1 MMRNTHFLIAAL
13 VACSC
18 AFASASEKV
27 APTLKPVFE
36 VDVHGTLL
44 APESV
49 GPSADDYFLVYAD
62 MKVLA
67 LSVRDGKSLGATTI
81 EFDNP
86 PSWIKGDD
94 KFFVL
99 ATPFAITGH
108 RLEGEPSTW
117 TIAQSDRQGHQ
128 DPEDNNLIRQI
139 VSTGDHLVAM
149 FDDGTVKRLQAADDA
164 PVWMHT
170 VSPKPASGLVIVED
184 VMTYLART
192 SRGESIHIL
201 DARTGE
207 QRSVY
212 EVPKGDSVLDQFPGE
227 PITMLRVP
235 DGFIGVRSQT
245 GKQQWRIGG
254 HSRLPEGHAAADASG
269 IYASVDGQQVVKF
282 SRETGERLW
291 RFEGV
296 GVKPP
301 ARVTMSVCDRFL
313 LVRSESFVQVIDAT
327 NGASLGRIECL
338 NHEQIASMK
347 LNGHV
352 LRVLVK
358 PARKESMWRLEE
370 LRLPQKGAAESKDA
384 HYFLQPFANFKD
396 AIMLG
401 DGLIVHDGDRLVG
414 FNLPNN

>member
-1 MMRNTHFLIAAL
+1 MRNIHFLIAAL
-13 VACSC
+13 IACPC
-18 AFASASEKV
+18 AFALASDKV
-27 APTLKPVFE
+27 APTLKPEFE
-36 VDVHGTLL
+36 VDVRGTLL

-49 GPSADDYFLVYAD
+49 GASADDYFLVHAGTR
-62 MKVLA
+62 VRV
-67 LSVRDGKSLGATTI
+67 LSVRDGKPLGATTT

-94 KFFVL
+94 KSFVL

-108 RLEGEPSTW
+108 RLEGEPLTW
-117 TIAQSDRQGHQ
+117 SIAQSDRQGHQ
-128 DPEDNNLIRQI
+128 DPEDNNPIRQI
-139 VSTGDHLVAM
+139 VSTGDQLVAM
-149 FDDGTVKRLQAADDA
+149 FDDGTVMRLQVADDA
-164 PVWMHT
+164 PVWQQT
-170 VSPKPASGLVIVED
+170 LGPKPAGGLVIVED
-184 VMTYLART
+184 AMTYLTRT
-192 SRGESIHIL
+192 NRGESIHIL

-212 EVPKGDSVLDQFPGE
+212 DVPNGDSVLDQFPGE
-227 PITMLRVP
+227 SITMLRVP
-235 DGFIGVRSQT
+235 DGFIGVGSQT
-245 GKQQWRIGG
+245 GQQQWRIGG

-301 ARVTMSVCDRFL
+301 ARVTLSVCDRFL
-313 LVRSESFVQVIDAT
+313 LVRGESFVQVIDAT

-338 NHEQIASMK
+338 NREQIASTK
-347 LNGHV
+347 FVGNV

-358 PARKESMWRLEE
+358 PARKESIWRLEE
-370 LRLPQKGAAESKDA
+370 LRSLQKGATESKDA
-384 HYFLQPFANFKD
+384 HYFLQPFANFKN

-401 DGLIVHDGDRLVG
+401 DALIIHDGDRLIG
-414 FNLPNN
+414 FDLSSN